1 MSESKTDE
9 WGSTKIKIPYYDP
22 EKPGLSPRAW
32 LAYVDL
38 ARKSTGLREVEVEV
52 KKGGTGVDAD
62 DLIKK
67 KIKVSNWTDE
77 QTCTN
82 AMIMLQGTAA
92 RWIENIMEKQLE
104 EMRSWEKFKKSFKE
118 RFVRALT
125 LTEKL
130 ALRDLKM
137 TASESCRDFFDRCTN
152 NMNLFYDDEWE
163 PLVTGN
169 TSEAFPS
176 LGVVTEDHKNMSVLA
191 FDKARDTELKLA
203 YASGLREAI
212 KRQVL
217 FQDTSNITDILG
229 VAQRVESTLKEVKK
243 SEIAGV
249 NVDKDSDNEDN
260 VNVGAISFK
269 GKKGKFNYNNNK
281 GGGKKNGQGGLT
293 CFYCLKPG
301 HFKQKCMTRAN
312 DIKKGIY
319 RSNIN
324 STQKKA
330 KINSV
335 DAGDDDE
342 ESDDDDSGVQSCQ
355 VDLSQFLN
363 LHSA

>member
-1 MSESKTDE
+1 MSDNKTDE

-22 EKPGLSPRAW
+22 EKPGISPRAW

-38 ARKSTGLREVEVEV
+38 ARKSTGLKEVEVEV

-67 KIKVSNWTDE
+67 KIKISNWTDE

-92 RWIENIMEKQLE
+92 RWIENILEKQLE
-104 EMRSWEKFKKSFKE
+104 EMRSWAAFKKSFKD

-125 LTEKL
+125 LSEKVN
-130 ALRDLKM
+130 LRDLKM
-137 TASESCRDFFDRCTN
+137 TSTESCRDFFDRCTN

-163 PLVTGN
+163 TLVAGS
-169 TSEAFPS
+169 TSESFPE
-176 LGVVTEDHKNMSVLA
+176 LGVISEDHKVMSSLT
-191 FDKARDTELKLA
+191 FDKARGIDLKLA
-203 YASGLREAI
+203 FAAGLREAI
-212 KRQVL
+212 KKQVL
-217 FQDTSNITDILG
+217 FQDTSTIETILG
-229 VAQRVESTLKEVKK
+229 VAQRVESGLKEVKK

-249 NVDKDSDNEDN
+249 TVDKSDDEDN
-260 VNVGAISFK
+260 VNVGAVNFNK
-269 GKKGKFNYNNNK
+269 KKGKFNNNNK
-281 GGGKKNGQGGLT
+281 GGGKTFDKKGLT
-293 CFYCLKPG
+293 CYYCQKKG
-301 HFKQKCMTRAN
+301 HFKQNCMTRAN
-312 DIKKGIY
+312 DQKKGIY

-324 STQKKA
+324 SPQRKA

-335 DAGDDDE
+335 DAEEED
-342 ESDDDDSGVQSCQ
+342 ESDDDDSGIQNCQ

>member
-32 LAYVDL
+32 LAYVEL
-38 ARKSTGLREVEVEV
+38 ARKSTGLKEVEIEV
-52 KKGGTGVDAD
+52 KRGGTGENRNE
-62 DLIKK
+62 LIKK

-92 RWIENIMEKQLE
+92 RWIENILEKQLE
-104 EMRSWEKFKKSFKE
+104 EMRSWVKFKKSFKD

-130 ALRDLKM
+130 NLRDLKM

-163 PLVTGN
+163 TLVTGN
-169 TSEAFPS
+169 KSEMFPS
-176 LGVVTEDHKNMSVLA
+176 LGVVTEDHKTMSALA
-191 FDKARDTELKLA
+191 FEKARAIELKLA
-203 YASGLREAI
+203 FASGLREAI
-212 KRQVL
+212 KKQVL
-217 FQDTSNITDILG
+217 FQDTTTINDILG
-229 VAQRVESTLKEVKK
+229 VAQRVESGLKEVKK

-269 GKKGKFNYNNNK
+269 GKKGKFNNK
-281 GGGKKNGQGGLT
+281 GGGKKTGQGGLS

-324 STQKKA
+324 STQRKA

-335 DAGDDDE
+335 DAGDDEE
-342 ESDDDDSGVQSCQ
+342 ESDDDDSGVQNCQ